1 MKRKYFVL
9 NTVTVLTLATAMNT
23 SSIYANSTETSASVA
38 PTTNT
43 IVQTNDSNPTAK
55 FASESGQSVIGQ
67 VKPANSAALTTVD
80 TPHISAPDDLKTTQ
94 SSPVVESTSTK
105 LTEETYKQKDGQ
117 DLANMVRSGQVTSE
131 ELVNMAYDIIAKENP
146 SLNAVITTRRQ
157 EAIEEARKL
166 KDTNQPF
173 LGVPLLVKGLG
184 HSIKG
189 GETNNGLIYA
199 DGKIST
205 FDSSYV
211 KKYKDL
217 GFIILGQTNFP
228 EYGWRNITDSKLYG
242 PTHNP
247 WNLAHNAGGSSG
259 GSAAAIA
266 SGMTPIAS
274 GSDAGGSIRIPS
286 SWTGLVGLKPT
297 RGLVSNEKPDS
308 YSTAVHFP
316 LTKSS
321 RDAETLLTYL
331 KKSDQTLVSV
341 NDLKSLPIA
350 YTLKSPMGTEVSQD
364 AKNAI
369 MDNVTFLRKQGFK
382 VTEIDLPIDGR
393 ALMRDYSTLA
403 IGMGGA
409 FSTIEKDLKKH
420 GFTKEDVDPIT
431 WAVHVIYQ
439 NSDKAELK
447 KSIMEAQK
455 HMDDYRKA
463 MEKLHKQF
471 PIFLSP
477 TTASLAPLNT
487 DPYVTEEDKRAI
499 YNMENLSQEERIAL
513 FNRQWEPMLRRTPFT
528 QIANMTGLPA
538 ISIPTYLSESGL
550 PIGTMLMAGANYDMV
565 LIKFATFFEK
575 YHGFNV
581 KWQRII
587 DKEAKP
593 STGLIQPTNSL
604 FKAHSSLVNLEEN
617 SQVIQVSISKKW
629 MKSSVKNKPSVMA
642 YQKALPKTGDTESS
656 LSPALVV
663 TLLLA
668 CFSFVTKRI
677 RKVDCNVK

>member
-1 MKRKYFVL
+1 MKRKYFIL
-9 NTVTVLTLATAMNT
+9 NTVTVLTLAAAMNT

-55 FASESGQSVIGQ
+55 FSSESGQSVIGQ
-67 VKPANSAALTTVD
+67 VKPANSVALTTVD
-80 TPHISAPDDLKTTQ
+80 TPHISAPDALKTTQ
-94 SSPVVESTSTK
+94 SSPVVESPSTK

-199 DGKIST
+199 GGKIST

-259 GSAAAIA
+259 GSAAVIA

-369 MDNVTFLRKQGFK
+369 MDNVIFLRKQGFK

-420 GFTKEDVDPIT
+420 GFTKEDVDTIT

-587 DKEAKP
+587 DKEVKP

-617 SQVIQVSISKKW
+617 SQVTQVSISKKW

-656 LSPALVV
+656 LSPVLVV
-663 TLLLA
+663 PLLLA
-668 CFSFVTKRI
+668 CFSFVTK
-677 RKVDCNVK
+677 KNQKS

>member
-1 MKRKYFVL
+1 MKRKYFIL
-9 NTVTVLTLATAMNT
+9 NTVTVLTLAAAMNT

-55 FASESGQSVIGQ
+55 FSSESGQSVIGQ
-67 VKPANSAALTTVD
+67 VKPANSVALTTVD
-80 TPHISAPDDLKTTQ
+80 TPHISAPDALKTTQ
-94 SSPVVESTSTK
+94 SSPVVESPSTK

-199 DGKIST
+199 GGKIST

-259 GSAAAIA
+259 GSAAVIA

-331 KKSDQTLVSV
+331 KKSDQMLVSV

-369 MDNVTFLRKQGFK
+369 MDNVIFLRKQGFK

-587 DKEAKP
+587 DKEVKP

-617 SQVIQVSISKKW
+617 SQVTQVSISKKW

-656 LSPALVV
+656 LSPVLVV
-663 TLLLA
+663 PLLLA
-668 CFSFVTKRI
+668 CFSFVTK
-677 RKVDCNVK
+677 KNQKS

>member
-23 SSIYANSTETSASVA
+23 SSSYANSTETSASVA

-80 TPHISAPDDLKTTQ
+80 TPHISAPDALKTTQ
-94 SSPVVESTSTK
+94 SSPVVESPSTK

-297 RGLVSNEKPDS
+297 RGLVSNEKPDP

-447 KSIMEAQK
+447 KSIVEAQK

-487 DPYVTEEDKRAI
+487 DPYVTEKDKRAI

-528 QIANMTGLPA
+528 PIANMTGLPA

-575 YHGFNV
+575 HHGFNV

-587 DKEAKP
+587 DKEVKP
-593 STGLIQPTNSL
+593 SADLIQPTNSL

-617 SQVIQVSISKKW
+617 SQVTQVSISKKW

-656 LSPALVV
+656 LSPVLVV

-668 CFSFVTKRI
+668 CFSFVTK
-677 RKVDCNVK
+677 KNQKS

>member
-23 SSIYANSTETSASVA
+23 SSSYANSTETSASVA

-80 TPHISAPDDLKTTQ
+80 TPHISAPDALKTTQ
-94 SSPVVESTSTK
+94 SSPVVESPSTK

-247 WNLAHNAGGSSG
+247 WNLVHNAGGSSG

-447 KSIMEAQK
+447 KSIVEAQK

-487 DPYVTEEDKRAI
+487 DPYVTEKDKRAI

-528 QIANMTGLPA
+528 PIANMTGLPA

-575 YHGFNV
+575 HHGFNV

-587 DKEAKP
+587 DKEVKP
-593 STGLIQPTNSL
+593 SADLIQPTNSL

-617 SQVIQVSISKKW
+617 SQVTQVSISKKW

-656 LSPALVV
+656 LSPVLVV

-668 CFSFVTKRI
+668 CFSFVTK
-677 RKVDCNVK
+677 KNQKS

>member
-23 SSIYANSTETSASVA
+23 SSSYANSTETSASVA

-80 TPHISAPDDLKTTQ
+80 TPHISAPDALKTTQ
-94 SSPVVESTSTK
+94 SSPVVESPSTK

-228 EYGWRNITDSKLYG
+228 EYGGRNITDSKLYG

-447 KSIMEAQK
+447 KSIVEAQK

-487 DPYVTEEDKRAI
+487 DPYVTEKDKRAI

-528 QIANMTGLPA
+528 PIANMTGLPA

-575 YHGFNV
+575 HHGFNV

-587 DKEAKP
+587 DKEVKP
-593 STGLIQPTNSL
+593 SADLIQPTNSL

-617 SQVIQVSISKKW
+617 SQVTQVSISKKW

-656 LSPALVV
+656 LSPVLVV

-668 CFSFVTKRI
+668 CFSFVTK
-677 RKVDCNVK
+677 KNQKS

>member
-1 MKRKYFVL
+1 MKRKYFIL
-9 NTVTVLTLATAMNT
+9 NTVTVLTLAAAMNT

-55 FASESGQSVIGQ
+55 FSSESGQSVIGQ
-67 VKPANSAALTTVD
+67 VKPANSVALTTVD
-80 TPHISAPDDLKTTQ
+80 TPHISAPDALKTTQ
-94 SSPVVESTSTK
+94 SSPVVESPSTK

-131 ELVNMAYDIIAKENP
+131 ELVNMAYNIIAKENP

-199 DGKIST
+199 GGKIST

-259 GSAAAIA
+259 GSAAVIA

-369 MDNVTFLRKQGFK
+369 MDNVIFLRKQGFK

-587 DKEAKP
+587 DKEVKP

-617 SQVIQVSISKKW
+617 SQVTQVSISKKW

-656 LSPALVV
+656 LSPVLVV
-663 TLLLA
+663 PLLLA
-668 CFSFVTKRI
+668 CFSFVTK
-677 RKVDCNVK
+677 KNQKS

>member
-1 MKRKYFVL
+1 MKRKYFIL
-9 NTVTVLTLATAMNT
+9 NTVTVLTLAAAMNT

-55 FASESGQSVIGQ
+55 FSSESGQSVIGQ
-67 VKPANSAALTTVD
+67 VKPANSVALTTVD
-80 TPHISAPDDLKTTQ
+80 TPHISAPDALKTTQ
-94 SSPVVESTSTK
+94 SSPVVESPSTK

-199 DGKIST
+199 GGKIST

-247 WNLAHNAGGSSG
+247 WNLAHNAGGSY
-259 GSAAAIA
+259 A
-266 SGMTPIAS
+266 
-274 GSDAGGSIRIPS
+274 DAGGSIRIPS

-369 MDNVTFLRKQGFK
+369 MDNVIFLRKQGFK

-587 DKEAKP
+587 DKEVKP

-617 SQVIQVSISKKW
+617 SQVTQVSISKKW

-656 LSPALVV
+656 LSPVLVV
-663 TLLLA
+663 PLLLA
-668 CFSFVTKRI
+668 CFSFVTK
-677 RKVDCNVK
+677 KNQKS

>member
-23 SSIYANSTETSASVA
+23 SSSYANSTETSASVA

-80 TPHISAPDDLKTTQ
+80 TPHISAPDALKTTQ
-94 SSPVVESTSTK
+94 SSPVVESPSTK

-447 KSIMEAQK
+447 KSIVEAQK

-487 DPYVTEEDKRAI
+487 DPYVTEKDKRAI

-528 QIANMTGLPA
+528 PIANMTGLPA

-550 PIGTMLMAGANYDMV
+550 PIETMLMAGANYDMV

-575 YHGFNV
+575 HHGFNV

-587 DKEAKP
+587 DKEVKP
-593 STGLIQPTNSL
+593 SADLIQPTNSL

-617 SQVIQVSISKKW
+617 SQVTQVSISKKW

-656 LSPALVV
+656 LSPVLVV

-668 CFSFVTKRI
+668 CFSFVTK
-677 RKVDCNVK
+677 KNQKS

>member
-1 MKRKYFVL
+1 MKRKYFIL
-9 NTVTVLTLATAMNT
+9 NTVTVLTLAAAMNT

-55 FASESGQSVIGQ
+55 FSSESGQSVIGQ
-67 VKPANSAALTTVD
+67 VKPANSVALTTVD
-80 TPHISAPDDLKTTQ
+80 TPHISAPDALKTTQ
-94 SSPVVESTSTK
+94 SSPVVESPSTK

-199 DGKIST
+199 GGKIST

-259 GSAAAIA
+259 GSAAVIA

-369 MDNVTFLRKQGFK
+369 MDNVIFLRKQGFK

-463 MEKLHKQF
+463 MEKLHQQF

-587 DKEAKP
+587 DKEVKP

-617 SQVIQVSISKKW
+617 SQVTQVSISKKW

-656 LSPALVV
+656 LSPVLVV
-663 TLLLA
+663 PLLLA
-668 CFSFVTKRI
+668 CFSFVTK
-677 RKVDCNVK
+677 KNQKS

>member
-1 MKRKYFVL
+1 MKRKYFIL
-9 NTVTVLTLATAMNT
+9 NTVTVLTLAAAMNT

-55 FASESGQSVIGQ
+55 FSSESGQSVIGQ
-67 VKPANSAALTTVD
+67 VKPANSVALTTVD
-80 TPHISAPDDLKTTQ
+80 TPHISAPDALKTTQ
-94 SSPVVESTSTK
+94 SSPVVESPSTK

-199 DGKIST
+199 GGKIST

-259 GSAAAIA
+259 GSAAVIA

-369 MDNVTFLRKQGFK
+369 MDNVIFLRKQGFK

-420 GFTKEDVDPIT
+420 CFTKEDVDPIT

-587 DKEAKP
+587 DKEVKP

-617 SQVIQVSISKKW
+617 SQVTQVSISKKW

-656 LSPALVV
+656 LSPVLVV
-663 TLLLA
+663 PLLLA
-668 CFSFVTKRI
+668 CFSFVTK
-677 RKVDCNVK
+677 KNQKS

>member
-23 SSIYANSTETSASVA
+23 SSSYANSTETSASVA

-80 TPHISAPDDLKTTQ
+80 TPHISAPDALKTTQ
-94 SSPVVESTSTK
+94 SSPVVESPSTK

-382 VTEIDLPIDGR
+382 VIEIDLPIDGR

-447 KSIMEAQK
+447 KSIVEAQK

-487 DPYVTEEDKRAI
+487 DPYVTEKDKRAI

-528 QIANMTGLPA
+528 PIANMTGLPA

-575 YHGFNV
+575 HHGFNV

-587 DKEAKP
+587 DKEVKP
-593 STGLIQPTNSL
+593 SADLIQPTNSL

-617 SQVIQVSISKKW
+617 SQVTQVSISKKW

-656 LSPALVV
+656 LSPVLVV

-668 CFSFVTKRI
+668 CFSFVTK
-677 RKVDCNVK
+677 KNQKS

>member
-23 SSIYANSTETSASVA
+23 SSSYANSTETSASVA

-80 TPHISAPDDLKTTQ
+80 TPHISAPDALKTTQ
-94 SSPVVESTSTK
+94 SSPVVESPSTK

-173 LGVPLLVKGLG
+173 LGVPLSVKGLG

-447 KSIMEAQK
+447 KSIVEAQK

-487 DPYVTEEDKRAI
+487 DPYVTEKDKRAI

-528 QIANMTGLPA
+528 PIANMTGLPA

-575 YHGFNV
+575 HHGFNV

-587 DKEAKP
+587 DKEVKP
-593 STGLIQPTNSL
+593 SADLIQPTNSL

-617 SQVIQVSISKKW
+617 SQVTQVSISKKW

-656 LSPALVV
+656 LSPVLVV

-668 CFSFVTKRI
+668 CFSFVTK
-677 RKVDCNVK
+677 KNQKS

>member
-1 MKRKYFVL
+1 MKRKYFIL
-9 NTVTVLTLATAMNT
+9 NTVTVLTLAAAMNT

-55 FASESGQSVIGQ
+55 FSSESGQSVIGQ
-67 VKPANSAALTTVD
+67 VKPANSVALTTVD
-80 TPHISAPDDLKTTQ
+80 TPHISAPDALKTTQ
-94 SSPVVESTSTK
+94 SSPVVESPSTK

-157 EAIEEARKL
+157 EAIEAARKL

-199 DGKIST
+199 GGKIST

-242 PTHNP
+242 PTHNH

-259 GSAAAIA
+259 GSAAVIA

-369 MDNVTFLRKQGFK
+369 MDNVIFLRKQGFK

-587 DKEAKP
+587 DKEVKP

-617 SQVIQVSISKKW
+617 SQVTQVSISKKW

-656 LSPALVV
+656 LSPVLVV
-663 TLLLA
+663 PLLLA
-668 CFSFVTKRI
+668 CFSFVTK
-677 RKVDCNVK
+677 KNQKS

>member
-23 SSIYANSTETSASVA
+23 SSSYANSTETSASVA

-80 TPHISAPDDLKTTQ
+80 TPHISAPDALKTTQ
-94 SSPVVESTSTK
+94 SSPVVESPSTK

-369 MDNVTFLRKQGFK
+369 MDNVTFSRKQGFK

-447 KSIMEAQK
+447 KSIVEAQK

-487 DPYVTEEDKRAI
+487 DPYVTEKDKRAI

-528 QIANMTGLPA
+528 PIANMTGLPA

-575 YHGFNV
+575 HHGFNV

-587 DKEAKP
+587 DKEVKP
-593 STGLIQPTNSL
+593 SADLIQPTNSL

-617 SQVIQVSISKKW
+617 SQVTQVSISKKW

-656 LSPALVV
+656 LSPVLVV

-668 CFSFVTKRI
+668 CFSFVTK
-677 RKVDCNVK
+677 KNQKS

>member
-1 MKRKYFVL
+1 MKRKYFIL
-9 NTVTVLTLATAMNT
+9 NTVTVLTLAAAMNT

-55 FASESGQSVIGQ
+55 FSSESGQSVIGQ
-67 VKPANSAALTTVD
+67 VKPANSVALTTVD
-80 TPHISAPDDLKTTQ
+80 TPHISAPDALKTTQ
-94 SSPVVESTSTK
+94 SSPVVESPSTK

-199 DGKIST
+199 GGKIST

-259 GSAAAIA
+259 GSAAVIA

-369 MDNVTFLRKQGFK
+369 MDNVIFLRKQGFK

-587 DKEAKP
+587 DKEVKP

-617 SQVIQVSISKKW
+617 SQVTQVSISKKW

-642 YQKALPKTGDTESS
+642 YQKVLPKTGDTESS
-656 LSPALVV
+656 LSPVLVV
-663 TLLLA
+663 PLLLA
-668 CFSFVTKRI
+668 CFSFVTK
-677 RKVDCNVK
+677 KNQKS

>member
-23 SSIYANSTETSASVA
+23 SSSYANSTETSASVA

-80 TPHISAPDDLKTTQ
+80 TPHISAPDALKTTQ
-94 SSPVVESTSTK
+94 SSPVVESPSTK

-447 KSIMEAQK
+447 KSIVEAQK

-487 DPYVTEEDKRAI
+487 DPYVTEKDKRAI

-528 QIANMTGLPA
+528 PIANMTGLPA

-575 YHGFNV
+575 HHGFNV

-587 DKEAKP
+587 DKEVKP
-593 STGLIQPTNSL
+593 SADLIQPTNSL

-617 SQVIQVSISKKW
+617 SQVTQVSISKKW

-656 LSPALVV
+656 LSPVLVV
-663 TLLLA
+663 PLLLA
-668 CFSFVTKRI
+668 CFSFVTK
-677 RKVDCNVK
+677 KNQKS

>member
-23 SSIYANSTETSASVA
+23 SSSYANSTETSASVA

-80 TPHISAPDDLKTTQ
+80 TPHISAPDALKTTQ
-94 SSPVVESTSTK
+94 SSPVVESPSTK

-166 KDTNQPF
+166 KDT

-447 KSIMEAQK
+447 KSIVEAQK

-487 DPYVTEEDKRAI
+487 DPYVTEKDKRAI

-528 QIANMTGLPA
+528 PIANMTGLPA

-575 YHGFNV
+575 HHGFNV

-587 DKEAKP
+587 DKEVKP
-593 STGLIQPTNSL
+593 SADLIQPTNSL

-617 SQVIQVSISKKW
+617 SQVTQVSISKKW

-656 LSPALVV
+656 LSPVLVV

-668 CFSFVTKRI
+668 CFSFVTK
-677 RKVDCNVK
+677 KNQKS

>member
-1 MKRKYFVL
+1 MKRKYFIL
-9 NTVTVLTLATAMNT
+9 NTVTVLTLAAAMNT

-55 FASESGQSVIGQ
+55 FSSESGQSVIGQ
-67 VKPANSAALTTVD
+67 VKPANSVALTTVD
-80 TPHISAPDDLKTTQ
+80 TPHISAPDALKTTQ
-94 SSPVVESTSTK
+94 SSPVVESPSTK

-117 DLANMVRSGQVTSE
+117 DLANMVRSGQVFFFFKQKT
-131 ELVNMAYDIIAKENP
+131 AYDIIAKENP

-157 EAIEEARKL
+157 EAIEAARKL

-199 DGKIST
+199 GGKIST

-259 GSAAAIA
+259 GSAAVIA

-369 MDNVTFLRKQGFK
+369 MDNVIFLRKQGFK

-587 DKEAKP
+587 DKEVKP

-617 SQVIQVSISKKW
+617 SQVTQVSISKKW

-656 LSPALVV
+656 LSPVLVV
-663 TLLLA
+663 PLLLA
-668 CFSFVTKRI
+668 CFSFVTK
-677 RKVDCNVK
+677 KNQKS

>member
-23 SSIYANSTETSASVA
+23 SSSYANSTETSASVA

-80 TPHISAPDDLKTTQ
+80 TPHISAPDALKTTQ
-94 SSPVVESTSTK
+94 SSPVVESPSTK

-447 KSIMEAQK
+447 KSIVEAQK

-463 MEKLHKQF
+463 MGKLHKQF

-487 DPYVTEEDKRAI
+487 DPYVTEKDKRAI

-528 QIANMTGLPA
+528 PIANMTGLPA

-575 YHGFNV
+575 HHGFNV

-587 DKEAKP
+587 DKEVKP
-593 STGLIQPTNSL
+593 SADLIQPTNSL

-617 SQVIQVSISKKW
+617 SQVTQVSISKKW

-656 LSPALVV
+656 LSPVLVV
-663 TLLLA
+663 ILLLA
-668 CFSFVTKRI
+668 CFSFVTK
-677 RKVDCNVK
+677 KNQKS

>member
-23 SSIYANSTETSASVA
+23 SSSYANSTETSASVA

-80 TPHISAPDDLKTTQ
+80 TPHISAPDALKTTQ
-94 SSPVVESTSTK
+94 SSPVVESPSTK

-242 PTHNP
+242 STHNP

-447 KSIMEAQK
+447 KSIVEAQK

-487 DPYVTEEDKRAI
+487 DPYVTEKDKRAI

-528 QIANMTGLPA
+528 PIANMTGLPA

-575 YHGFNV
+575 HHGFNV

-587 DKEAKP
+587 DKEVKP
-593 STGLIQPTNSL
+593 SADLIQPTNSL

-617 SQVIQVSISKKW
+617 SQVTQVSISKKW

-656 LSPALVV
+656 LSPVLVV

-668 CFSFVTKRI
+668 CFSFVTK
-677 RKVDCNVK
+677 KNQKS

>member
-23 SSIYANSTETSASVA
+23 SSSYANSTETSASVA

-80 TPHISAPDDLKTTQ
+80 TPHISAPDALKTTQ
-94 SSPVVESTSTK
+94 SSPVVESPSTK

-447 KSIMEAQK
+447 KSIVEAQK

-487 DPYVTEEDKRAI
+487 DPYVTEKDKRAI

-528 QIANMTGLPA
+528 PIANMTGFPA

-575 YHGFNV
+575 HHGFNV

-587 DKEAKP
+587 DKEVKP
-593 STGLIQPTNSL
+593 SADLIQPTNSL

-617 SQVIQVSISKKW
+617 SQVTQVSISKKW

-656 LSPALVV
+656 LSPVLVV

-668 CFSFVTKRI
+668 CFSFVTK
-677 RKVDCNVK
+677 KNQKS

>member
-1 MKRKYFVL
+1 MKRKYFIL
-9 NTVTVLTLATAMNT
+9 NTVKVLTLAAAMNT

-55 FASESGQSVIGQ
+55 FSSESGQSVIGQ
-67 VKPANSAALTTVD
+67 VKPANSVALTTVD
-80 TPHISAPDDLKTTQ
+80 TPHISAPDALKTTQ
-94 SSPVVESTSTK
+94 SSPVVESPSTK

-199 DGKIST
+199 GGKIST

-259 GSAAAIA
+259 GSAAVIA

-369 MDNVTFLRKQGFK
+369 MDNVIFLRKQGFK

-587 DKEAKP
+587 DKEVKP

-617 SQVIQVSISKKW
+617 SQVTQVSISKKW

-656 LSPALVV
+656 LSPVLVV
-663 TLLLA
+663 PLLLA
-668 CFSFVTKRI
+668 CFSFVTK
-677 RKVDCNVK
+677 KNQKS

>member
-23 SSIYANSTETSASVA
+23 SSSYANSTETSASVA

-80 TPHISAPDDLKTTQ
+80 TPHISAPDALKTTQ
-94 SSPVVESTSTK
+94 SSPVVESPSTK

-369 MDNVTFLRKQGFK
+369 VDNVTFLRKQGFK

-447 KSIMEAQK
+447 KSIVEAQK

-487 DPYVTEEDKRAI
+487 DPYVTEKDKRAI

-528 QIANMTGLPA
+528 PIANMTGLPA

-575 YHGFNV
+575 HHGFNV

-587 DKEAKP
+587 DKEVKP
-593 STGLIQPTNSL
+593 SADLIQPTNSL

-617 SQVIQVSISKKW
+617 SQVTQVSISKKW

-656 LSPALVV
+656 LSPVLVV

-668 CFSFVTKRI
+668 CFSFVTK
-677 RKVDCNVK
+677 KNQKS

>member
-23 SSIYANSTETSASVA
+23 SSSYANSTETSASVA

-80 TPHISAPDDLKTTQ
+80 TPHISAPDALKTTQ
-94 SSPVVESTSTK
+94 SSPVVESPSTK

-447 KSIMEAQK
+447 KSIVEAQK

-487 DPYVTEEDKRAI
+487 DPYVTEKDKRAI

-528 QIANMTGLPA
+528 PIANMTGLPA

-575 YHGFNV
+575 HHGFNV

-587 DKEAKP
+587 DKEVKP
-593 STGLIQPTNSL
+593 SADLIQPTNSL

-617 SQVIQVSISKKW
+617 SQVTQVSISKKW

-656 LSPALVV
+656 LSPVLVV
-663 TLLLA
+663 TLLLS
-668 CFSFVTKRI
+668 CFSFVTK
-677 RKVDCNVK
+677 KNQKS

>member
-23 SSIYANSTETSASVA
+23 SSSYANSPETSASVA

-80 TPHISAPDDLKTTQ
+80 TPHISAPDALKTTQ
-94 SSPVVESTSTK
+94 SSPVVESPSTK

-447 KSIMEAQK
+447 KSIVEAQK

-487 DPYVTEEDKRAI
+487 DPYVTEKDKRAI

-528 QIANMTGLPA
+528 PIANMTGLPA

-575 YHGFNV
+575 HHGFNV

-587 DKEAKP
+587 DKEVKP
-593 STGLIQPTNSL
+593 SADLIQPTNSL

-617 SQVIQVSISKKW
+617 SQVTQVSISKKW

-656 LSPALVV
+656 LSPVLVV

-668 CFSFVTKRI
+668 CFSFVTK
-677 RKVDCNVK
+677 KNQKS

>member
-23 SSIYANSTETSASVA
+23 SSSYANSTETSASVA

-80 TPHISAPDDLKTTQ
+80 TPHISAPDALKTTQ
-94 SSPVVESTSTK
+94 SSPVVESPSTK

-189 GETNNGLIYA
+189 GETNNGFIYA

-447 KSIMEAQK
+447 KSIVEAQK

-487 DPYVTEEDKRAI
+487 DPYVTEKDKRAI

-528 QIANMTGLPA
+528 PIANMTGLPA

-575 YHGFNV
+575 HHGFNV

-587 DKEAKP
+587 DKEVKP
-593 STGLIQPTNSL
+593 SADLIQPTNSL

-617 SQVIQVSISKKW
+617 SQVTQVSISKKW

-656 LSPALVV
+656 LSPVLVV

-668 CFSFVTKRI
+668 CFSFVTK
-677 RKVDCNVK
+677 KNQKS

>member
-23 SSIYANSTETSASVA
+23 SSSYANSTETSASVA

-80 TPHISAPDDLKTTQ
+80 TPHISAPDALKTTQ
-94 SSPVVESTSTK
+94 SSPVVESPSTK

-274 GSDAGGSIRIPS
+274 SSDAGGSIRIPS

-447 KSIMEAQK
+447 KSIVEAQK

-487 DPYVTEEDKRAI
+487 DPYVTEKDKRAI

-528 QIANMTGLPA
+528 PIANMTGLPA

-575 YHGFNV
+575 HHGFNV

-587 DKEAKP
+587 DKEVKP
-593 STGLIQPTNSL
+593 SADLIQPTNSL

-617 SQVIQVSISKKW
+617 SQVTQVSISKKW

-656 LSPALVV
+656 LSPVLVV

-668 CFSFVTKRI
+668 CFSFVTK
-677 RKVDCNVK
+677 KNQKS

>member
-23 SSIYANSTETSASVA
+23 SSSYANSTETSASVA

-80 TPHISAPDDLKTTQ
+80 TPHISAPDALKTTQ
-94 SSPVVESTSTK
+94 SSPVVESPSTK

-447 KSIMEAQK
+447 KSIVEAQK

-487 DPYVTEEDKRAI
+487 DPYVTKKDKRAI

-528 QIANMTGLPA
+528 PIANMTGLPA

-575 YHGFNV
+575 HHGFNV

-587 DKEAKP
+587 DKEVKP
-593 STGLIQPTNSL
+593 SADLIQPTNSL

-617 SQVIQVSISKKW
+617 SQVTQVSISKKW

-656 LSPALVV
+656 LSPVLVV

-668 CFSFVTKRI
+668 CFSFVTK
-677 RKVDCNVK
+677 KNQKS

>member
-1 MKRKYFVL
+1 MKRKYFIL
-9 NTVTVLTLATAMNT
+9 NTVTVLTLAAAMNT

-55 FASESGQSVIGQ
+55 FSSESGQSVIGQ
-67 VKPANSAALTTVD
+67 VKPANSVALTTVD
-80 TPHISAPDDLKTTQ
+80 TPHISAPDALKTTQ
-94 SSPVVESTSTK
+94 SSPVVESPSTK

-199 DGKIST
+199 GGKIST

-247 WNLAHNAGGSSG
+247 WNLAHNAGGSFG
-259 GSAAAIA
+259 GSAAVIA

-369 MDNVTFLRKQGFK
+369 MDNVIFLRKQGFK

-587 DKEAKP
+587 DKEVKP

-617 SQVIQVSISKKW
+617 SQVTQVSISKKW

-656 LSPALVV
+656 LSPVLVV
-663 TLLLA
+663 PLLLA
-668 CFSFVTKRI
+668 CFSFVTK
-677 RKVDCNVK
+677 KNQKS

>member
-1 MKRKYFVL
+1 
-9 NTVTVLTLATAMNT
+9 
-23 SSIYANSTETSASVA
+23 
-38 PTTNT
+38 
-43 IVQTNDSNPTAK
+43 
-55 FASESGQSVIGQ
+55 
-67 VKPANSAALTTVD
+67 
-80 TPHISAPDDLKTTQ
+80 
-94 SSPVVESTSTK
+94 
-105 LTEETYKQKDGQ
+105 
-117 DLANMVRSGQVTSE
+117 
-131 ELVNMAYDIIAKENP
+131 
-146 SLNAVITTRRQ
+146 
-157 EAIEEARKL
+157 
-166 KDTNQPF
+166 
-173 LGVPLLVKGLG
+173 
-184 HSIKG
+184 
-189 GETNNGLIYA
+189 
-199 DGKIST
+199 
-205 FDSSYV
+205 
-211 KKYKDL
+211 
-217 GFIILGQTNFP
+217 ILGQTNFP

-247 WNLAHNAGGSSG
+247 WNLDHNAGGSSG

-463 MEKLHKQF
+463 MENLHKQF

-587 DKEAKP
+587 DKEVKP
-593 STGLIQPTNSL
+593 STGLIQPTPPL

-617 SQVIQVSISKKW
+617 SQVTQVSISKKW

>member
-1 MKRKYFVL
+1 MKRKYFIL
-9 NTVTVLTLATAMNT
+9 NTVTVLTLAAAMNT

-55 FASESGQSVIGQ
+55 FSSESGQSVIGQ
-67 VKPANSAALTTVD
+67 VKPANSVALTTVD
-80 TPHISAPDDLKTTQ
+80 TPHISAPDALKTTQ
-94 SSPVVESTSTK
+94 SSPVVESPSTK

-157 EAIEEARKL
+157 EAIEAARKL

-199 DGKIST
+199 GGKIST

-259 GSAAAIA
+259 GSAAVIA

-369 MDNVTFLRKQGFK
+369 MDNVIFLRKQGFK

-587 DKEAKP
+587 DK
-593 STGLIQPTNSL
+593 
-604 FKAHSSLVNLEEN
+604 
-617 SQVIQVSISKKW
+617 
-629 MKSSVKNKPSVMA
+629 
-642 YQKALPKTGDTESS
+642 
-656 LSPALVV
+656 
-663 TLLLA
+663 
-668 CFSFVTKRI
+668 
-677 RKVDCNVK
+677 

>member
-1 MKRKYFVL
+1 MKRKYFIL
-9 NTVTVLTLATAMNT
+9 NTVTVLTLAAAMNT
-23 SSIYANSTETSASVA
+23 SSIYANSTETSASVV

-55 FASESGQSVIGQ
+55 FVSESGQSVIGQ
-67 VKPANSAALTTVD
+67 VKPDNSAALTTVD
-80 TPHISAPDDLKTTQ
+80 TPHHISAPDALKTTQ

-242 PTHNP
+242 LTHNP
-247 WNLAHNAGGSSG
+247 WDLAHNAGGSSG

-463 MEKLHKQF
+463 MEKFHKQF

-487 DPYVTEEDKRAI
+487 DPYVT
-499 YNMENLSQEERIAL
+499 
-513 FNRQWEPMLRRTPFT
+513 
-528 QIANMTGLPA
+528 
-538 ISIPTYLSESGL
+538 
-550 PIGTMLMAGANYDMV
+550 
-565 LIKFATFFEK
+565 
-575 YHGFNV
+575 
-581 KWQRII
+581 
-587 DKEAKP
+587 
-593 STGLIQPTNSL
+593 
-604 FKAHSSLVNLEEN
+604 LEEN
-617 SQVIQVSISKKW
+617 SQVTQVSISKKW

-656 LSPALVV
+656 LSPVLVV

-668 CFSFVTKRI
+668 CFSFVTK
-677 RKVDCNVK
+677 KNQKS

>member
-1 MKRKYFVL
+1 MKRKYFIL
-9 NTVTVLTLATAMNT
+9 NTVTVLTLAAAMNT
-23 SSIYANSTETSASVA
+23 SSIYANSTETSASVV

-55 FASESGQSVIGQ
+55 FVSESGQSVIGQ
-67 VKPANSAALTTVD
+67 VKPDNSAALTTVD
-80 TPHISAPDDLKTTQ
+80 TPHHISAPDALKTTQ

-242 PTHNP
+242 LTHNP
-247 WNLAHNAGGSSG
+247 WDLAHNAGGSSG

-403 IGMGGA
+403 IGMG
-409 FSTIEKDLKKH
+409 
-420 GFTKEDVDPIT
+420 
-431 WAVHVIYQ
+431 
-439 NSDKAELK
+439 
-447 KSIMEAQK
+447 EASQAIS
-455 HMDDYRKA
+455 Y
-463 MEKLHKQF
+463 
-471 PIFLSP
+471 FL
-477 TTASLAPLNT
+477 
-487 DPYVTEEDKRAI
+487 
-499 YNMENLSQEERIAL
+499 
-513 FNRQWEPMLRRTPFT
+513 
-528 QIANMTGLPA
+528 IANDRKFSPSKYR
-538 ISIPTYLSESGL
+538 SI
-550 PIGTMLMAGANYDMV
+550 
-565 LIKFATFFEK
+565 
-575 YHGFNV
+575 
-581 KWQRII
+581 
-587 DKEAKP
+587 
-593 STGLIQPTNSL
+593 
-604 FKAHSSLVNLEEN
+604 
-617 SQVIQVSISKKW
+617 
-629 MKSSVKNKPSVMA
+629 
-642 YQKALPKTGDTESS
+642 
-656 LSPALVV
+656 
-663 TLLLA
+663 
-668 CFSFVTKRI
+668 
-677 RKVDCNVK
+677 CNRGR

>member
-1 MKRKYFVL
+1 
-9 NTVTVLTLATAMNT
+9 MNT

-55 FASESGQSVIGQ
+55 FSSESGQSVIGQ
-67 VKPANSAALTTVD
+67 VKPANSVALTTVD
-80 TPHISAPDDLKTTQ
+80 TPHISAPDALKTTQ
-94 SSPVVESTSTK
+94 SSPVVESPSTK

-157 EAIEEARKL
+157 EAIEAARKL

-199 DGKIST
+199 GGKIST

-259 GSAAAIA
+259 GSAAVIA

-369 MDNVTFLRKQGFK
+369 MDNVIFLRKQGFK

-587 DKEAKP
+587 DKEVKP

-617 SQVIQVSISKKW
+617 SQVTQVSISKKW

-656 LSPALVV
+656 LSPVLVV
-663 TLLLA
+663 PLLLA
-668 CFSFVTKRI
+668 CFSFVTK
-677 RKVDCNVK
+677 KNQKS

>member
-23 SSIYANSTETSASVA
+23 SSSYANSTETSASVA

-80 TPHISAPDDLKTTQ
+80 TPHISAPDALKTTQ
-94 SSPVVESTSTK
+94 SSPVVESPSTK

-409 FSTIEKDLKKH
+409 FSTIEKDLKNM
-420 GFTKEDVDPIT
+420 VL
-431 WAVHVIYQ
+431 
-439 NSDKAELK
+439 LK
-447 KSIMEAQK
+447 KTLIP
-455 HMDDYRKA
+455 
-463 MEKLHKQF
+463 LLGQF
-471 PIFLSP
+471 MLFIKIQIR
-477 TTASLAPLNT
+477 LNL
-487 DPYVTEEDKRAI
+487 R
-499 YNMENLSQEERIAL
+499 NLLWKPKNIWMIIV
-513 FNRQWEPMLRRTPFT
+513 RQWRSFT
-528 QIANMTGLPA
+528 SNFLF
-538 ISIPTYLSESGL
+538 SYR
-550 PIGTMLMAGANYDMV
+550 
-565 LIKFATFFEK
+565 
-575 YHGFNV
+575 
-581 KWQRII
+581 QR
-587 DKEAKP
+587 P
-593 STGLIQPTNSL
+593 
-604 FKAHSSLVNLEEN
+604 
-617 SQVIQVSISKKW
+617 QV
-629 MKSSVKNKPSVMA
+629 
-642 YQKALPKTGDTESS
+642 
-656 LSPALVV
+656 
-663 TLLLA
+663 
-668 CFSFVTKRI
+668 
-677 RKVDCNVK
+677 

>member
-1 MKRKYFVL
+1 MKRKYFIL
-9 NTVTVLTLATAMNT
+9 NTVTVLTLAAAMNT

-55 FASESGQSVIGQ
+55 FSSESGQSVIGQ
-67 VKPANSAALTTVD
+67 VKPANSVALTTVD
-80 TPHISAPDDLKTTQ
+80 TPHISAPDALKTTQ
-94 SSPVVESTSTK
+94 SSPVVESPSTK

-117 DLANMVRSGQVTSE
+117 DLANMVRSGQVFFFFKQKT
-131 ELVNMAYDIIAKENP
+131 AYDIIAKENP

-199 DGKIST
+199 GGKIST

-259 GSAAAIA
+259 GSAAVIA

-369 MDNVTFLRKQGFK
+369 MDNVIFLRKQGFK

-587 DKEAKP
+587 DKEVKP

-617 SQVIQVSISKKW
+617 SQVTQVSISKKW

-656 LSPALVV
+656 LSPVLVV
-663 TLLLA
+663 PLLLA
-668 CFSFVTKRI
+668 CFSFVTK
-677 RKVDCNVK
+677 KNQKS

>member
-1 MKRKYFVL
+1 MKRKYFIL
-9 NTVTVLTLATAMNT
+9 NTVTVLTLAAAMNT
-23 SSIYANSTETSASVA
+23 SSIYANSTETSASVV

-55 FASESGQSVIGQ
+55 FVSESGQSVIGQ
-67 VKPANSAALTTVD
+67 VKPDNSAALTTVD
-80 TPHISAPDDLKTTQ
+80 TPHHISAPDALKTTQ

-117 DLANMVRSGQVTSE
+117 DLANMVRSGQVSFFFKQKT
-131 ELVNMAYDIIAKENP
+131 AYEIIAKENP

-242 PTHNP
+242 LTHNP
-247 WNLAHNAGGSSG
+247 WDLAHNAGGSSG

-538 ISIPTYLSESGL
+538 ISIPTYLSESGFY
-550 PIGTMLMAGANYDMV
+550 P
-565 LIKFATFFEK
+565 
-575 YHGFNV
+575 
-581 KWQRII
+581 
-587 DKEAKP
+587 
-593 STGLIQPTNSL
+593 
-604 FKAHSSLVNLEEN
+604 
-617 SQVIQVSISKKW
+617 
-629 MKSSVKNKPSVMA
+629 
-642 YQKALPKTGDTESS
+642 
-656 LSPALVV
+656 
-663 TLLLA
+663 
-668 CFSFVTKRI
+668 
-677 RKVDCNVK
+677 

>member
-23 SSIYANSTETSASVA
+23 SSSYANSTETSASVA

-80 TPHISAPDDLKTTQ
+80 TPHISAPDALKTTQ
-94 SSPVVESTSTK
+94 SSPVVESPSTK

-447 KSIMEAQK
+447 KSIVEAQK

-487 DPYVTEEDKRAI
+487 DPYVTEKDKRAI

-513 FNRQWEPMLRRTPFT
+513 FNRQWEPMLRITPFT
-528 QIANMTGLPA
+528 PIANMTGLPA

-575 YHGFNV
+575 HHGFNV

-587 DKEAKP
+587 DKEVKP
-593 STGLIQPTNSL
+593 SADLIQPTNSL

-617 SQVIQVSISKKW
+617 SQVTQVSISKKW

-656 LSPALVV
+656 LSPVLVV

-668 CFSFVTKRI
+668 CFSFVTK
-677 RKVDCNVK
+677 KNQKS

>member
-23 SSIYANSTETSASVA
+23 SSSYANSTETSASVA

-80 TPHISAPDDLKTTQ
+80 TPHISAPDALKTTQ
-94 SSPVVESTSTK
+94 SSPVVESPSTK

-242 PTHNP
+242 PTHNT

-447 KSIMEAQK
+447 KSIVEAQK

-487 DPYVTEEDKRAI
+487 DPYVTEKDKRAI

-528 QIANMTGLPA
+528 PIANMTGLPA

-575 YHGFNV
+575 HHGFNV

-587 DKEAKP
+587 DKEVKP
-593 STGLIQPTNSL
+593 SADLIQPTNSL

-617 SQVIQVSISKKW
+617 SQVTQVSISKKW

-656 LSPALVV
+656 LSPVL
-663 TLLLA
+663 
-668 CFSFVTKRI
+668 
-677 RKVDCNVK
+677 

>member
-1 MKRKYFVL
+1 MKRKYFIL
-9 NTVTVLTLATAMNT
+9 NTVTVLTLAAAMNT

-55 FASESGQSVIGQ
+55 FSSESGQSVIGQ
-67 VKPANSAALTTVD
+67 VKPANSVALITVD
-80 TPHISAPDDLKTTQ
+80 TPHISAPDALKTTQ
-94 SSPVVESTSTK
+94 SSPVVESPSTK

-157 EAIEEARKL
+157 EAIEAARKL

-199 DGKIST
+199 GGKIST

-259 GSAAAIA
+259 GSAAVIA

-369 MDNVTFLRKQGFK
+369 MDNVIFLRKQGFK

-587 DKEAKP
+587 DKEVKP

-617 SQVIQVSISKKW
+617 SQVTQVSISKKW

-656 LSPALVV
+656 LSPVLVV
-663 TLLLA
+663 PLLLA
-668 CFSFVTKRI
+668 CFSFVTK
-677 RKVDCNVK
+677 KNQKS